1 MEWITWITQ
10 PEAIIALVTLTT
22 LEVILGIDNLVF
34 ISVLA
39 DRLPEPQQKPARQVG
54 LIVAMVTRI
63 LLLFSLTWVL
73 SLTFGIFEVPFG
85 DGEISGRDLILIL
98 GGLFLLGKATFEI
111 HHALEGEEAQH
122 EARVRASF
130 GAVIAQIALLDLVF
144 SLDSVITAVGMTDI
158 LPVMVTAVVLAVV
171 VMLLTV
177 EQVSAYI
184 KRHPTVKIL
193 ALSFLLLIGTS
204 LVAEGLGTH
213 FPKGYIYFAMAFS
226 IFVDLLQMRVQP
238 KDRKPVALRQAGL
251 SPDGE
256 GTAEEAAAGAAA
268 SVAEPAPEG

>member
-10 PEAIIALVTLTT
+10 PEALIALVSLTA

-39 DRLPEPQQKPARQVG
+39 DRLPEAQQKAARQVG
-54 LIVAMVTRI
+54 LIVAMATRI
-63 LLLFSLTWVL
+63 LLLFTLTWVL
-73 SLTFGIFEVPFG
+73 GLTFGLFQVPFG

-122 EARVRASF
+122 EARGRASF
-130 GAVIAQIALLDLVF
+130 AMVIAQIALLDLVF

-158 LPVMVTAVVLAVV
+158 LPVMVTAVVLAVL

-238 KDRKPVALRQAGL
+238 KDRKPVKLRAGGL
-251 SPDGE
+251 SPDGDGSE
-256 GTAEEAAAGAAA
+256 DDGPGPGATPE
-268 SVAEPAPEG
+268 AEPAGG